1 LKLHAIRE
9 FTAVK
14 TSKIIIFTCNWNA
27 YSGLESAGR
36 DHREYSADIRPIRVT
51 CLGRLHP
58 GIILKA
64 FERGAAG
71 VMMLGCPPDE
81 CHYDFG
87 IRGVEEVFRL
97 SQELLQLLG
106 YRDRQLQFDCVAAD
120 DGETFVEKI
129 HAFIAGLNGD
139 SSKS

>member
-1 LKLHAIRE
+1 
-9 FTAVK
+9 VK
-14 TSKIIIFTCNWNA
+14 TSKVIIFTCNWNA

-36 DHREYSADIRPIRVT
+36 NHRRYSVDVRPIRVM

-71 VMMLGCPPDE
+71 VMMLGCHPDA

-87 IRGVEEVFRL
+87 IRGAEKVFKL
-97 SQELLQLLG
+97 SKELLQLLG
-106 YRDRQLQFDCVAAD
+106 YRGRQLQFDSVAAD
-120 DGETFVEKI
+120 DAETFAEKVD
-129 HAFIAGLNGD
+129 AFIAGLNGD
-139 SSKS
+139 LSGS